1 MKRLYV
7 KVTFKI
13 DTYLLIGRWYLST
26 LYLNNLLSLLLNPH
40 IGLVQM
46 KPCSVQ
52 FILKKGIVL

>member
-13 DTYLLIGRWYLST
+13 ETYLLIGWWCLST
-26 LYLNNLLSLLLNPH
+26 LYLKNLLSLLLNPH

-46 KPCSVQ
+46 KPCRVQ